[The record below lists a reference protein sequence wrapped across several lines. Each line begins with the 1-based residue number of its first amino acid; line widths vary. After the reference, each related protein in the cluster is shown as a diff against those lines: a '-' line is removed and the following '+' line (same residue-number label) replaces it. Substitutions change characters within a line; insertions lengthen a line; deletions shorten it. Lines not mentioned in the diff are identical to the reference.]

1 MLASLAQLERVLAR
15 LARGLGD
22 VAVAIGPVLVDRACG
37 ENCSGFAL
45 APSAGRA
52 RLLRWLST
60 SGRENPLVLSLS
72 KGEREMP
79 DSLLGE
85 ERALWA
91 RHRSPRRRA
100 EFLAGRIAARR
111 AVAQALGEEREAELE
126 IGRDPTGAPSVR
138 GHPALHVSISHSH
151 GLAAAVAAPFA
162 VGVDLERTEPRPE
175 AFARM
180 FFTDAEHERL
190 AAVPG
195 PEREELLHVLWTRK
209 EAASKVGRWGG
220 RLPFGTL
227 DCSGETVTVS
237 GRRIALRSAFTAGYA
252 LSVAREVGGG

>member
-1 MLASLAQLERVLAR
+1 MLASVAQLERVLAR
-15 LARGLGD
+15 LARGLGE
-22 VAVAIGPVLVDRACG
+22 VAVAIAPVAGDREDTGALV
-37 ENCSGFAL
+37 
-45 APSAGRA
+45 
-52 RLLRWLST
+52 
-60 SGRENPLVLSLS
+60 
-72 KGEREMP
+72 
-79 DSLLGE
+79 GE
-85 ERALWA
+85 EHRIYA
-91 RHRSPRRRA
+91 RYRSPRRRA

-111 AVAQALGEEREAELE
+111 AVARALCDERGAELE
-126 IGRDPTGAPSVR
+126 IGKDPTGAPSVV

-151 GLAAAVAAPFA
+151 ALAAAIAAPFA
-162 VGVDLERTEPRPE
+162 VGVDLERTEPRPA
-175 AFARM
+175 AFARL

-190 AAVPG
+190 ATVPE

-237 GRRIALRSAFTAGYA
+237 GRTIALRSGFTAGYA

>member
-1 MLASLAQLERVLAR
+1 MGASLAQLERVLVR
-15 LARGLGD
+15 LARGLGE
-22 VAVAIGPVLVDRACG
+22 VAVAIAPVGGDRSCG
-37 ENCSGFAL
+37 A
-45 APSAGRA
+45 A
-52 RLLRWLST
+52 
-60 SGRENPLVLSLS
+60 
-72 KGEREMP
+72 
-79 DSLLGE
+79 LLGE

-111 AVAQALGEEREAELE
+111 AVAGALGEGGAAALE
-126 IGRDPTGAPSVR
+126 IGKDPTGAPAVR
-138 GHPALHVSISHSH
+138 GHPALHVSIAHSH
-151 GLAAAVAAPFA
+151 GFAAAVAAPFA

-220 RLPFGTL
+220 RLAFGAL
-227 DCSGETVTVS
+227 DCAGETVTVS
-237 GRRIALRSAFTAGYA
+237 GLRIALRSAFTAGYA

>member
-1 MLASLAQLERVLAR
+1 MSAPLAQLERVLAR
-15 LARGLGD
+15 IARGLGE
-22 VAVAIGPVLVDRACG
+22 VAVAIASAGESDRALLDGQG
-37 ENCSGFAL
+37 ERPHS
-45 APSAGRA
+45 PR
-52 RLLRWLST
+52 
-60 SGRENPLVLSLS
+60 PLVLSSS
-72 KGEREMP
+72 KHEP
-79 DSLLGE
+79 DLPPSLLGE

-91 RHRSPRRRA
+91 RYRSPRRRA

-111 AVAQALGEEREAELE
+111 AVAQALGEDRGVELE
-126 IGRDPTGAPSVR
+126 IRRDAAGAPSVP
-138 GHPALHVSISHSH
+138 GHPALHVSISHSY
-151 GLAAAVAAPFA
+151 GLAVAVAAPFA
-162 VGVDLERTEPRPE
+162 VGVDLERAEPRPE

-180 FFTDAEHERL
+180 FFTDAEHARL
-190 AAVPG
+190 AAAPG